1 MAAKGTVDL
10 RFDDSLETVLTA
22 DMSTPFGAQTAWR
35 QLVDLIGRGRA
46 PASEMAMARLRSIRP
61 QVPSP
66 IRAASA
72 RALAFARPPAP
83 LVRLFAEEDL
93 AIAAPVLRMADL
105 RSDEW
110 ISMLPEMTPAARSV
124 LRHRRDLPAEVSR
137 ALESYG
143 PIDFILPAALPGV
156 SPLNATQVPE
166 FAPEA
171 AAEAQPEPL
180 FSATEADVAA
190 ETAVEPVDQ
199 AVIGTVEA
207 QADPIISGEPITD
220 SVDVDPVS
228 DPAPLP
234 MSPPLAEVATAVTA
248 APLMLAPT
256 GTSGTPEPLTGPE
269 EVASSAVEAVMQ
281 PEIEPAPD
289 LAPVSAI
296 ESAPMVP
303 EGTLESAAAIA
314 DVPETLLEKQPDAL
328 SESVDVAEPLSI
340 DWTSVIAARPA
351 IAPTRPQA
359 LRLPNVQPAFTLP
372 PAAPAPA
379 AEAVPTPAPVER
391 VADVPAETS
400 SEWSFVSIATV
411 AFGLPVV
418 VEALRRQDD
427 VAPQEIVPENPAPAA
442 AETTTSLPDSD
453 LPPVALIESEPTSAP
468 VPLALVEPAP
478 ITAPVDD
485 LSAAAVAA
493 PAAPLVGDGQDIAP
507 RGPYQISDLVARI
520 DAFNRQREETGR
532 PDDETLAA
540 NDVAASI
547 APRSGFRF
555 ETDAAGT
562 IRWVEGVARAAVIG
576 ISLDLASGIDA
587 AKVDGVAAGAY
598 RRRSA
603 FADARLLI
611 DGQSDA
617 AGQWRISGVPV
628 FDHATG
634 RFTGYRGTAR
644 RPRADERAEPDH
656 GDRSP
661 AIDSLR
667 QLVHELRTPTTAI
680 AGFAE
685 MIEGELLGPVPG
697 PYRDYAETIR
707 DQAMGLL
714 GAIDDLDMAARIEA
728 QALDLRPTE
737 VPVGLLLQRI
747 VHDLAPLATLRQA
760 SILLDI
766 DAGDVAI
773 KGDDRAVDRL
783 FTRLFAALVSAG
795 SAGETIAIR
804 LGREG
809 EDTVAVHIGRPR
821 ALAAYPGDALL
832 AIDAESEAEIEGA
845 PLLGTGFALRLARNL
860 AVELGGSLTIGV
872 DRLTLRL
879 PAAFTQGVG
888 QVSTI

>member
-124 LRHRRDLPAEVSR
+124 LRHRRDLPAEVGR

-143 PIDFILPAALPGV
+143 PIDFILPAALPSV
-156 SPLNATQVPE
+156 SPLIATQVPE
-166 FAPEA
+166 LAPDA
-171 AAEAQPEPL
+171 AAEAQPEPR

-199 AVIGTVEA
+199 AVIDTVEA

-220 SVDVDPVS
+220 SVDVDQVS

-234 MSPPLAEVATAVTA
+234 MSPPLAEVATAIIA

-256 GTSGTPEPLTGPE
+256 GTSDTPEPMAGPE

-281 PEIEPAPD
+281 PEIEPAPERT
-289 LAPVSAI
+289 PVSAI

-303 EGTLESAAAIA
+303 EGPLENAAAIA
-314 DVPETLLEKQPDAL
+314 DLPETLVEKQPDAL
-328 SESVDVAEPLSI
+328 SEFVDVAEPLSI

-351 IAPTRPQA
+351 VAPTRPQA
-359 LRLPNVQPAFTLP
+359 LRLPNVQPAFTPP

-379 AEAVPTPAPVER
+379 AEVVPTPTPLDR
-391 VADVPAETS
+391 VADVPAETG

-418 VEALRRQDD
+418 VEALRQQDD
-427 VAPQEIVPENPAPAA
+427 VAPQEIVPENPAPTA
-442 AETTTSLPDSD
+442 AETTIPLSDSD
-453 LPPVALIESEPTSAP
+453 PSPAVLIESGPESAP

-478 ITAPVDD
+478 IAVPVDN
-485 LSAAAVAA
+485 LEAAEVAA
-493 PAAPLVGDGQDIAP
+493 PVAPLVGDGQDIAP

-532 PDDETLAA
+532 ADDETLAA

-576 ISLDLASGIDA
+576 VSLDLASGIDA

-783 FTRLFAALVSAG
+783 FTRLLAALVSAG